1 MFFKSGI
8 LHMVSNP
15 FSYDVSN
22 PYHQHFDGCLDLNL
36 SVELAIVQ
44 MRSACLCVSLII
56 NQVGSSP

>member
-1 MFFKSGI
+1 
-8 LHMVSNP
+8 MVSNP